1 MKAYTTVI
9 AFWHGKGGV
18 GKTTTTHY
26 TAMWLAEQGRR
37 VLCIDLDPQHGLT
50 KLADPWEFEPL
61 RVYVLTIGSV
71 LGGSVAPTATL
82 SQAARTTE
90 YGYDFVPASLDL
102 SNVAAGLDRRHFG
115 RLEALDKAVERD
127 GRHWDY
133 ILVDCPPDTDI
144 LPINALIAADVVV
157 IPCEPEPL
165 AIAGLVQVDEVL
177 AQVEEARGRNIRR
190 EYVATK
196 VDGRTNQH
204 ADGLANL
211 QRAGAVVVVPRR
223 NGAGAV
229 AELRAAY
236 APLAE
241 RLLLAEGVG

>member
-1 MKAYTTVI
+1 MKAHATVI
-9 AFWHGKGGV
+9 AVWHGKGGV
-18 GKTTTTHY
+18 GKTTTTHH
-26 TAMWLAEQGRR
+26 TASLLAESGQR
-37 VLCIDLDPQHGLT
+37 VLAIDLDPQHGLT
-50 KLADPWEFEPL
+50 KLACPL
-61 RVYVLTIGSV
+61 QGGNHALTVGHV
-71 LGGSVAPTATL
+71 LGGTMAPTATL
-82 SQAARTTE
+82 SEVALPTE
-90 YGYDFVPASLDL
+90 YGYEIAPASLDL

-115 RLEALDKAVERD
+115 RLEALDKAIERD
-127 GRHWDY
+127 GRHWDF

-144 LPINALIAADVVV
+144 LPINALWAADVVV

-165 AIAGLVQVDEVL
+165 AIAGLVQVAEVL
-177 AQVEEARGRNIRR
+177 DQVEEARGRNIRR

-204 ADGLANL
+204 ADGLVNL